1 MLSEKLFKQQ
11 LALLA
16 ENFNFQPGPE
26 YIKLIYGAIK
36 DKTADEILMKRAGNI
51 LLRKKLSDWNKD
63 FGFGGKPAV
72 ADFIEMFCVKRE
84 EVSCKPY
91 LEFGAYRSSKTE
103 TFKEAVERELKIYEV
118 SALSLAL
125 PGKK

>member
-36 DKTADEILMKRAGNI
+36 DKTADEILMKRVGNI
-51 LLRKKLSDWNKD
+51 LLRKKLADWNKD

-84 EVSCKPY
+84 KISCKPY
-91 LEFGAYRSSKTE
+91 FEFGVMRSDRTE
-103 TFKEAVERELKIYEV
+103 TNEEAIQRESGRFNVELKKII
-118 SALSLAL
+118 
-125 PGKK
+125 